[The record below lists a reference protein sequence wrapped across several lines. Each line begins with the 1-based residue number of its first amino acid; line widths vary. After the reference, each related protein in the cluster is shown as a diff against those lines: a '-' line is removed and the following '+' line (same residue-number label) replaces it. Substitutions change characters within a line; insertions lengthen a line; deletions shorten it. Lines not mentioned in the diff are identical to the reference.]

1 VGIATETLHA
11 VKRETRGTRACRNL
25 RKEGKV
31 PAVLYGRK
39 KDALPIQVDKEE
51 LIQALRKRSRMFELH
66 LDKEKD
72 TVLLK
77 ELQYDSFGD
86 EIVHA
91 DFVRIAMDEVIALE
105 VPIQMKGQPKI
116 EHAVLEQTLA
126 IVKIECLPKD
136 IPDAIILQVADIQLD
151 QTRTVKDLTVP
162 PGVKILTDPDVIVAA
177 MTAIKEEV
185 AAPVAAVAAEPG
197 AAEPELIRKEKLEE
211 AEEGEE
217 EGKPEKK

>member
-1 VGIATETLHA
+1 MGIATETLHA